1 MTPKRTAT
9 TRSMTRRLG
18 AAPPAAAPP
27 AAGPT
32 TILVGAPGAGDST
45 LDIEGFIVIAIG
57 DEKFTL
63 TGKIG
68 DAIIV
73 SYHKPFEEALPL
85 GTLTQMIGKVATA
98 LGIPNA
104 AGFEQSLN
112 TTLDDVAKVPVLG
125 PVVKMLK
132 EGVFKITDLGIN
144 TQTKTY
150 EFGFG
155 VDTTATVNNIPIAA
169 FGMKFTYV
177 SAQPQA

>member
-9 TRSMTRRLG
+9 TRSMTRRNA
-18 AAPPAAAPP
+18 AAPLAAAPAAA
-27 AAGPT
+27 
-32 TILVGAPGAGDST
+32 ILVGAPGPGEST
-45 LDIEGFIVIAIG
+45 LDIEGFIVIEIG

-85 GTLTQMIGKVATA
+85 GTLPQMIGRVATA

-177 SAQPQA
+177 SAPAQ

>member
-9 TRSMTRRLG
+9 TRSMTRRY
-18 AAPPAAAPP
+18 AAAPLAAAPAGVPLGAP
-27 AAGPT
+27 AAGE
-32 TILVGAPGAGDST
+32 ST
-45 LDIEGFIVIAIG
+45 LDIEGFIVIQIG

-177 SAQPQA
+177 SAPAQ